1 MHLQKPGYRELRH
14 NEGRWYLYIF
24 QYAKAARI
32 VTFKQDT
39 VLGVA

>member
-1 MHLQKPGYRELRH
+1 MHLQKPRYRELRH
-14 NEGRWYLYIF
+14 NEDRWYLCIF
-24 QYAKAARI
+24 QHAKAALI